1 MSAGF
6 CIFPQTLLGDALKP
20 MRDELDRAIQM
31 KREIMGSAQDP
42 MLDRN

>member
-6 CIFPQTLLGDALKP
+6 CIFPQTLLENAIKR

-31 KREIMGSAQDP
+31 KREIIGSAQNP